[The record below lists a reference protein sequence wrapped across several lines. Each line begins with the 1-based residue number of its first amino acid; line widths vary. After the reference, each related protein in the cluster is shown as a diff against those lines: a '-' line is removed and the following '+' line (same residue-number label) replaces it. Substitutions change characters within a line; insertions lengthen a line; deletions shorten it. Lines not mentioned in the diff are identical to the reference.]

1 VLAHALPPLIGLAL
15 GFLGIH
21 YLAERIGVWWSYAVG
36 LAITLSWSAT
46 LWLIRYAAA
55 TFRLKASARG

>member
-15 GFLGIH
+15 GFLGVY
-21 YLAERIGVWWSYAVG
+21 YLAERIGVWWSYAAG

-46 LWLIRYAAA
+46 LWLMRYGAT
-55 TFRLKASARG
+55 TFRLKVSARG